1 MAIVPASLYAV
12 IYLYKEKYRF
22 IWRKTPLILQ
32 KRNGIILML
41 TLLIVQLSTLA
52 YAKASVALPDI
63 FSQKNIRIEAGKQ
76 INRLL
81 LAGADAVVD
90 GVIEEGIIV
99 VDGNLTLTDKA
110 RVKGQIIILG
120 GALFREVGA
129 QVENTPWI
137 IPTGEV
143 SLRNMAI
150 YVVFGFFII
159 ALFIV
164 PLALWGMLYFMKQ
177 FSWYQQMKE
186 KFLVLQDHWPAIY
199 IGCSLAMSGSMLIA
213 FSELVWKTM
222 FSQTMGVFDN
232 AMIWLVRYFSSATL
246 DHIMIFITN
255 LGYGYTYALVV
266 VSSFLVLIVLKRW
279 IEVKGLL
286 ICLLGGAA
294 LNELLKQVFERARPE
309 SFRVVGAWG
318 YSFPSGHAMVSLCFY
333 GMLAFLLARTI
344 QSWGWRLFVIV
355 SAGLFIFFIGI
366 SRIYLGVH
374 YPSDVIA
381 GYTAGATW
389 LAFSISLVMWWERK
403 YVKQKRS

>member
-1 MAIVPASLYAV
+1 M
-12 IYLYKEKYRF
+12 
-22 IWRKTPLILQ
+22 ILQ
-32 KRNGIILML
+32 NRNGIILML

-110 RVKGQIIILG
+110 RVKGQIIVLG
-120 GALFREVGA
+120 GSLSHEAGA

-137 IPTGEV
+137 IPAGEV
-143 SLRNMAI
+143 PLRNMVI
-150 YVVFGFFII
+150 YILLG
-159 ALFIV
+159 LFISALVAV
-164 PLALWGMLYFMKQ
+164 PLILWGMLHFIQ
-177 FSWYQQMKE
+177 RFSWVQQLKE
-186 KFLVLQDHWPAIY
+186 EFLKFQDHWPAIY
-199 IGCSLAMSGSMLIA
+199 IGCSLAVSGSMLIA
-213 FSELVWKTM
+213 FSELAWKTM

-232 AMIWLVRYFSSATL
+232 ATIWLVRYFASAAL
-246 DHIMIFITN
+246 DRTMIFITN
-255 LGYGYTYALVV
+255 LGYGYTYGVV
-266 VSSFLVLIVLKRW
+266 VASSFLVLIALKRW

-309 SFRVVGAWG
+309 TFRVVEALG

-333 GMLAFLLARTI
+333 GMLAFLIARTI
-344 QSWGWRLFVIV
+344 RSWGWRLFVIV
-355 SAGLFIFFIGI
+355 SASLFIFFIGL

-403 YVKQKRS
+403 YVK

>member
-12 IYLYKEKYRF
+12 IYLYQEKYGVV
-22 IWRKTPLILQ
+22 WRKTSLILQ
-32 KRNGIILML
+32 KRNGTILML
-41 TLLIVQLSTLA
+41 TLLLVQLSTLA
-52 YAKASVALPDI
+52 YGKASVELPDI

-81 LAGADAVVD
+81 IADADAVVD

-99 VDGNLTLTDKA
+99 VDGNLTLTDRA
-110 RVKGQIIILG
+110 QVKGQIIILRG
-120 GALFREVGA
+120 TLSREVGA

-137 IPTGEV
+137 IPIGEV

-150 YVVFGFFII
+150 YVVFVFFII

-186 KFLVLQDHWPAIY
+186 KFLALQDHWPVIY

-222 FSQTMGVFDN
+222 FRQTMGVFDN
-232 AMIWLVRYFSSATL
+232 AAIWLVRYFSSATL
-246 DHIMIFITN
+246 DSIMIFITN

-266 VSSFLVLIVLKRW
+266 ASSFLVLIVLKRW

-294 LNELLKQVFERARPE
+294 LNELLKQIFERARPDA
-309 SFRVVGAWG
+309 FRVVEALG

-333 GMLAFLLARTI
+333 GMIAFLIARTI
-344 QSWGWRLFVIV
+344 RSWVWRWFIIV

-403 YVKQKRS
+403 YVK